1 MVTWAD
7 KARVNQ
13 AKKTGKND
21 ELVKNRNKWLYCK
34 YKPGKT

>member
-13 AKKTGKND
+13 AKMTGKND
-21 ELVKNRNKWLYCK
+21 ELVKKRNKWRCWK
-34 YKPGKT
+34 YKPAKS